1 MEIPIGYVS
10 GGDGDRLGG
19 ALPHTAEKIGAY
31 VRSSDRER
39 YEREFAGKLR
49 VEKTSQQLR
58 AEQWMAEYKAEQAQK
73 ENARLERI
81 RKGELVVH
89 PDGSYTEKLPPRW

>member
-1 MEIPIGYVS
+1 MGLYDSIAGQGEGFIQ
-10 GGDGDRLGG
+10 
-19 ALPHTAEKIGAY
+19 TAGTSEAPAA
-31 VRSSDRER
+31 VNRSADRER

-49 VEKTSQQLR
+49 VEKTPQQLR